1 VNQSPTEELASEHE
15 YVLVVVSAMEREA
28 ESIHSG
34 GPVDRDAIAGMVDF
48 TRNFTDG
55 CHHTKEEK
63 LLFPLLEERSQLAAG
78 TVSVL
83 LSEHVAARGCVS
95 AIDENLPQVESS
107 VAARSAVAHNLAL
120 YAELLRM
127 HIHKENVVLFPLA
140 EQVLDAPE
148 MEDLATGFAR
158 VEKEETDAGV
168 HERYHQM
175 AHELASHLAPDE
187 R

>member
-1 VNQSPTEELASEHE
+1 MNQSPTEELASEHE

-63 LLFPLLEERSQLAAG
+63 LLFPL
-78 TVSVL
+78 
-83 LSEHVAARGCVS
+83 
-95 AIDENLPQVESS
+95 
-107 VAARSAVAHNLAL
+107 
-120 YAELLRM
+120 
-127 HIHKENVVLFPLA
+127 A

-168 HERYHQM
+168 LERYHQV

>member
-1 VNQSPTEELASEHE
+1 MSQSPTEELASEHE
-15 YVLVVVSAMEREA
+15 YVLVVVGAMEREA
-28 ESIHSG
+28 ESIRSG
-34 GPVDRDAIAGMVDF
+34 GPVDRDAIARMVDF

-95 AIDENLPQVESS
+95 AIDENLPKVESS
-107 VAARSAVAHNLAL
+107 AAARTEVADNLAL

-127 HIHKENVVLFPLA
+127 HIHKEDVVLFPLA
-140 EQVLDAPE
+140 EQVLDEPE
-148 MEDLATGFAR
+148 MKHLATDFAR
-158 VEKEETDAGV
+158 VEEEDADAGLQ
-168 HERYHQM
+168 ERYHQM
-175 AHELASHLAPDE
+175 AHDLDQHLAS
-187 R
+187 

>member
-1 VNQSPTEELASEHE
+1 MSQSPTEELASEHE

-28 ESIHSG
+28 ESIRSG
-34 GPVDRDAIAGMVDF
+34 GPVDRDAIARMVDF

-83 LSEHVAARGCVS
+83 LSEHVAARGCVA
-95 AIDENLPQVESS
+95 AIVENLPKVESNE
-107 VAARSAVAHNLAL
+107 AARTEVADNLAL

-140 EQVLDAPE
+140 EQVLDESE
-148 MEDLATGFAR
+148 MDGLATDFAR
-158 VEKEETDAGV
+158 VEVEDAGAGV
-168 HERYHQM
+168 QERYHQM
-175 AHELASHLAPDE
+175 ADELAKHLAS
-187 R
+187 

>member
-1 VNQSPTEELASEHE
+1 MNQSPTEELASEHE

-28 ESIHSG
+28 ESIHSV

-83 LSEHVAARGCVS
+83 LSEHVAARGCVR
-95 AIDENLPQVESS
+95 AIDENVPQVESS
-107 VAARSAVAHNLAL
+107 EAARTEVADNLAL

-140 EQVLDAPE
+140 EQVLSEPE
-148 MEDLATGFAR
+148 TESLAADFAR
-158 VEKEETDAGV
+158 VEEEDAGAGV
-168 HERYHQM
+168 RERYHQM
-175 AHELASHLAPDE
+175 ADELATHLAS
-187 R
+187 